1 MENLQYKDDKL
12 CILDQRLLPNEEKWI
27 EIKNKEQHTL
37 TLLKIWQ

>member
-27 EIKNKEQHTL
+27 EIKNKEQAL